1 MVGRFSNLGLEVEE
15 NKENIDL
22 HVVGLSFGFFFRV
35 CALSQ
40 VYVEYFYLP
49 GCPDCEK
56 TDPIIERIEN
66 EYGDVIFVDWVDV
79 STWDG

>member
-1 MVGRFSNLGLEVEE
+1 MIFMLLVFLLFS
-15 NKENIDL
+15 
-22 HVVGLSFGFFFRV
+22 FFRV

-79 STWDG
+79 STLDG